1 MRITNGED
9 IAGQQS
15 FTQPTWEVTHRKI
28 IETLVALSLDLC
40 LMGPNTRT
48 VYLLDVV
55 MRRIDSVLVQSVVIV
70 LTFEDL

>member
-1 MRITNGED
+1 
-9 IAGQQS
+9 
-15 FTQPTWEVTHRKI
+15 
-28 IETLVALSLDLC
+28 
-40 LMGPNTRT
+40 MGPNTRT